1 MTLRTEDQ
9 VRDYA
14 KLVLGFDE
22 AKENVDQGTGKIKS
36 FKYRWQN

>member
-14 KLVLGFDE
+14 KEILGFDE
-22 AKENVDQGTGKIKS
+22 IEENIIKVLD
-36 FKYRWQN
+36 K

>member
-14 KLVLGFDE
+14 REV
-22 AKENVDQGTGKIKS
+22 
-36 FKYRWQN
+36 

>member
-14 KLVLGFDE
+14 KEILGFDE
-22 AKENVDQGTGKIKS
+22 IEENVDQGTGKIKS
-36 FKYRWQN
+36 FKYR

>member
-1 MTLRTEDQ
+1 MSLMTEDQ

-22 AKENVDQGTGKIKS
+22 VEDVIEIHRNEVE
-36 FKYRWQN
+36 